1 MSLETVAEEIRKE
14 AEETA
19 EAIRQDA
26 EEQAEDIVSAAE
38 SEAEDIVSA
47 AEAEV
52 EREIDQLRE
61 QELSSA
67 KLEAKHERMS
77 ARREALDDVRDR
89 VESRIADL
97 DADQRRELTESLLSD
112 SLAEFAEDEQ
122 LAVHHAPGDADLIE
136 DLVSE
141 RPNVA
146 VAGEYDCLG
155 GVVVESE
162 SSRVRVKNTFDS
174 VLEDVWADELK
185 QISNRLFDEQ

>member
-1 MSLETVAEEIRKE
+1 MSLETVAEEIREE
-14 AEETA
+14 AEEQA

-26 EEQAEDIVSAAE
+26 ESEAEEIVSDAE
-38 SEAEDIVSA
+38 SEAEEIVSD

-97 DADQRRELTESLLSD
+97 DADQRRELTESLLTN
-112 SLAEFAEDEQ
+112 SLGEFAEDAQ
-122 LAVHHAPGDADLIE
+122 LAVHYAAGDEALIE
-136 DLVSE
+136 ELLE
-141 RPNVA
+141 GRQNVA
-146 VAGEYDCLG
+146 PAGEIDCLG

-174 VLEDVWADELK
+174 VLADVWEDELK
-185 QISNRLFDEQ
+185 QISDRLFDEQ